1 MQRPGGWNTQP
12 PQAYRPFG
20 QGELQQLMQAGFQQ
34 DAFCLPNMLDG
45 GDRFPTNRSPRV
57 SRPTTPTG
65 NRTPGNRTP
74 IGNRPP
80 VAVGNRTPTGNRTP
94 VGNRTPT
101 AGTRT
106 PVGVIRGAGN
116 GPFVPAMPSVPSHPP
131 IGPPPSMPRPMEM
144 MPSGARTP
152 PRTGARTPTTPLH
165 PGTPCR
171 IMQTRN
177 GATTPPVTFG
187 LQGPPTRSY
196 SGKGGTPRRNGGVT
210 PPLLT
215 PNASVPYLGPEIAK
229 RFDSSDDGII
239 VDGRWATAGSPSSF
253 QQMPSVKDAF
263 YIPDAPVPTGPKA
276 LPWLPSR
283 TTQNP
288 DFKML
293 TQEKF
298 LERLDAVC
306 DSFQPLDSATT
317 YLIEVKGDEAA
328 QSPRAFQLANAEGA
342 LSRLVEEA
350 MWSGPIRHMA
360 ICVLAQRV
368 IMLTDSI
375 RSDPDNAPGGRELM
389 VALLSSVKQMC
400 AANTGDI
407 SWSRNDKFSGR
418 IVLLLGS
425 ASCTGEQLLKD
436 CGERYRE
443 IDQNCML
450 IAVSMGAEPAGS
462 AQLGKTI
469 AAAVNAWGEAEARN
483 GPPGTTG
490 GAGRPELLIHLFGGA
505 GFAAWA
511 KILKLWQEQ
520 SHFPDEKR
528 LLGRMLPLER
538 ILKGVVLDSAPGDSG
553 NTVMGAFPMV
563 QGDAA
568 LLSAMNSFGA
578 DGSQPSEAQK
588 LQATQRA
595 MRDLTKK
602 GGPLWEYYESII
614 AQDQGLPLQVHQY
627 EPTVPLLFIFS
638 DADKIAPAFQIE
650 RYVFE
655 CELRQAQRVSE
666 NGLSP
671 VPIPRVLHL
680 ETSAHVSHRAGP
692 TEADYWKSVHDFWRF
707 SLFC

>member
-1 MQRPGGWNTQP
+1 
-12 PQAYRPFG
+12 
-20 QGELQQLMQAGFQQ
+20 
-34 DAFCLPNMLDG
+34 
-45 GDRFPTNRSPRV
+45 
-57 SRPTTPTG
+57 
-65 NRTPGNRTP
+65 
-74 IGNRPP
+74 
-80 VAVGNRTPTGNRTP
+80 
-94 VGNRTPT
+94 
-101 AGTRT
+101 
-106 PVGVIRGAGN
+106 
-116 GPFVPAMPSVPSHPP
+116 
-131 IGPPPSMPRPMEM
+131 
-144 MPSGARTP
+144 
-152 PRTGARTPTTPLH
+152 
-165 PGTPCR
+165 
-171 IMQTRN
+171 
-177 GATTPPVTFG
+177 
-187 LQGPPTRSY
+187 
-196 SGKGGTPRRNGGVT
+196 
-210 PPLLT
+210 
-215 PNASVPYLGPEIAK
+215 
-229 RFDSSDDGII
+229 
-239 VDGRWATAGSPSSF
+239 
-253 QQMPSVKDAF
+253 VKDAF
-263 YIPDAPVPTGPKA
+263 YIQDAPVPTGPKA

-469 AAAVNAWGEAEARN
+469 ACAVNAWGEAEARN

-538 ILKGVVLDSAPGDSG
+538 ILKGVVLDSAPGAGIRIAELNQPYFWKVWKDVARCG
-553 NTVMGAFPMV
+553 KHFPI
-563 QGDAA
+563 
-568 LLSAMNSFGA
+568 LSLSCSFMFFHVLSRLCFGFGYVFSRSSKIA
-578 DGSQPSEAQK
+578 TWSLPRHARRLWQHGDGSFPDG
-588 LQATQRA
+588 TGR
-595 MRDLTKK
+595 
-602 GGPLWEYYESII
+602 
-614 AQDQGLPLQVHQY
+614 
-627 EPTVPLLFIFS
+627 
-638 DADKIAPAFQIE
+638 
-650 RYVFE
+650 
-655 CELRQAQRVSE
+655 C
-666 NGLSP
+666 SP
-671 VPIPRVLHL
+671 V
-680 ETSAHVSHRAGP
+680 VSPAL
-692 TEADYWKSVHDFWRF
+692 S
-707 SLFC
+707 